1 MKRKL
6 EDYRIKEENGEFIIQ
21 RKEVIIERL
30 GFLKL
35 KKTKKVFWRSVSS
48 TGGYLGDEVFF
59 NNIPAEEAC
68 LKTFKTLGEAIEK
81 LKEFIPQPTYYY
93 LTD

>member
-35 KKTKKVFWRSVSS
+35 KKLRKFF
-48 TGGYLGDEVFF
+48 GDQFHQ
-59 NNIPAEEAC
+59 
-68 LKTFKTLGEAIEK
+68 LEAIWVMK
-81 LKEFIPQPTYYY
+81 FFLITY
-93 LTD
+93 LQKRLV